1 MHRSNCE
8 NQTHVVHIFWKVEFW
23 ANAQATHIATLVLF
37 RRSSLRYPWN
47 SFLNNNFFWGGWGF
61 LAHHV
66 PRGIS
71 STYLIRLGERNYYL
85 IRLGERK
92 SDTKS
97 ASNKPTNFT
106 NLNESW
112 LTDWLGSKH
121 QRAMRRQ
128 VYWEHINLSMQRLG
142 IGTILSV
149 ERVSSIIYVPVDLC
163 SRNWPK

>member
-8 NQTHVVHIFWKVEFW
+8 NQTPVVHIFWKVEFW
-23 ANAQATHIATLVLF
+23 ANAQARHIAALVLF
-37 RRSSLRYPWN
+37 RRSSLHYPWN
-47 SFLNNNFFWGGWGF
+47 SFLNNNFWGGVGGF

-66 PRGIS
+66 PRGS
-71 STYLIRLGERNYYL
+71 STYLIRLGERN
-85 IRLGERK
+85 

-112 LTDWLGSKH
+112 LTDWLRSKR
-121 QRAMRRQ
+121 QRAMRRH
-128 VYWEHINLSMQRLG
+128 VYWEHINLSMRRLG

-149 ERVSSIIYVPVDLC
+149 ERVSSIIDVPVDLC